1 MESDVGAAETEES
14 VWLEEV
20 GGGTRGWRAGERG
33 SRASGTL
40 LGLGGGFGHSW
51 LSEPRIAWPVETQTH
66 SHDVI
71 TQDVSSVAIV
81 GLFLEPNFY
90 QIVSFPS
97 GERKALVCLVQIRH
111 NRCFIFY
118 WTINKSEQHSMS
130 KSIRLI

>member
-1 MESDVGAAETEES
+1 M
-14 VWLEEV
+14 V
-20 GGGTRGWRAGERG
+20 GGGGGGDQGLEGRGARQPSQRHFAGFGWRLR
-33 SRASGTL
+33 
-40 LGLGGGFGHSW
+40 
-51 LSEPRIAWPVETQTH
+51 TQLAVGATDRLACRNTHTH
-66 SHDVI
+66 SH
-71 TQDVSSVAIV
+71 DVSSVAIV

-111 NRCFIFY
+111 NRFFIFY